1 MQQLSYLVLLPT
13 YIKVQDIFCYEQ
25 ENILSYSYST
35 LVLTEI
41 PFFQSDYHV

>member
-1 MQQLSYLVLLPT
+1 MQQLSFLVLLST

-25 ENILSYSYST
+25 ENILSYST